1 MLYFIRHAEKSL
13 VGEQTLTQNG
23 LQDAFFYGRK
33 LSRTGIFFD
42 LIKTSPVT
50 RCLQTA
56 EKIVEGMNIDIP
68 IQESRLLGNP
78 GIFVKDEQ
86 KAAKVFNQHSVCEVI
101 NQLIQNKHLSRQTF
115 FAKNFC
121 LEEGFYPIQQASQLL
136 IDEFNTAR
144 LTNQSI
150 LYISHDAIIMPFVAY
165 INGITEIDEK
175 QIVHFLQGYEI
186 IKSSSQSLELNFI
199 NIA

>member
-1 MLYFIRHAEKSL
+1 MIYLIRHAEKSL
-13 VGEQTLTQNG
+13 VGEQTLTKNG
-23 LQDAFFYGRK
+23 LQEAFFYGRK

-50 RCLQTA
+50 RCLRTA
-56 EKIVEGMNIDIP
+56 EKIVEGMNIEIP
-68 IQESRLLGNP
+68 IQELRLLGNP
-78 GIFVKDEQ
+78 GIFVKDDQ
-86 KAAKVFNQHSVCEVI
+86 KAAKVFNQYSVCEVI
-101 NQLIQNKHLSRQTF
+101 NQLIQNKHL
-115 FAKNFC
+115 
-121 LEEGFYPIQQASQLL
+121 EGFYPIKPASQLL
-136 IDEFNTAR
+136 IDEFNNAR

-186 IKSSSQSLELNFI
+186 IKNSSQNLELKFI
-199 NIA
+199 NRNEV

>member
-1 MLYFIRHAEKSL
+1 MIYLIRHAEKSL

-23 LQDAFFYGRK
+23 LQEAYFYGQK
-33 LSRTGIFFD
+33 LSQLGIFFD

-50 RCLQTA
+50 RCIQTA

-68 IQESRLLGNP
+68 IQKSRLLGNP

-86 KAAKVFNQHSVCEVI
+86 KAAKVFNQYSVCEVI
-101 NQLIQNKHLSRQTF
+101 NQLIQNKHLD
-115 FAKNFC
+115 
-121 LEEGFYPIQQASQLL
+121 GFYPIKQASQLL
-136 IDEFNTAR
+136 IDDFNTAW

-175 QIVHFLQGYEI
+175 QIINFLQGYEI
-186 IKSSSQSLELNFI
+186 IKSASQNLELKFVSPLKSRKTVF
-199 NIA
+199 

>member
-1 MLYFIRHAEKSL
+1 MIYLIRHAEKSL
-13 VGEQTLTQNG
+13 VGEQTLTKKG

-33 LSRTGIFFD
+33 LSQTGIFFD

-50 RCLQTA
+50 RCVQTA

-78 GIFVKDEQ
+78 GIFVKDDQ
-86 KAAKVFNQHSVCEVI
+86 KAAKVFNQYSVCEVI
-101 NQLIQNKHLSRQTF
+101 NQLIQNKHL
-115 FAKNFC
+115 
-121 LEEGFYPIQQASQLL
+121 EGFYPIKQASQLL
-136 IDEFNTAR
+136 IDEFAL

-175 QIVHFLQGYEI
+175 QIVDFLQGYKI
-186 IKSSSQSLELNFI
+186 IMSERRVHPTH
-199 NIA
+199 NIATINHHCPL

>member
-23 LQDAFFYGRK
+23 LQDAFFYGQK

-50 RCLQTA
+50 RCIQTA
-56 EKIVEGMNIDIP
+56 EQIVKGMNIDIP
-68 IQESRLLGNP
+68 IQESGLLGNP
-78 GIFVKDEQ
+78 GIFVQDDQ
-86 KAAKVFNQHSVCEVI
+86 KAAKVFNQYSVCEVI
-101 NQLIQNKHLSRQTF
+101 NQLIQNKQHL
-115 FAKNFC
+115 
-121 LEEGFYPIQQASQLL
+121 EVFYPIQQASQLL

-144 LTNQSI
+144 LTNKSI

-175 QIVHFLQGYEI
+175 QIINFLQGYEI
-186 IKSSSQSLELNFI
+186 IKSASQNLELKFVSPLKSRKTVF
-199 NIA
+199 